1 MADLIPTPP
10 GLVAQYVPRLSYLL
24 IEQHQYADE
33 DLATLRNLAAAMM
46 RVEHAAKLEML
57 PQVVAQIQELVAGNP
72 ELERAFTIWIPDV
85 LSNRS
90 GGALGLPEVKSL
102 KELTM
107 TIDQRFE
114 IWAKG
119 HEQRGLE
126 RGLLEGE
133 QKGRQEGKQSLLQKL
148 LTKRFGPL
156 PEAVLEQIRS
166 ASTEQ
171 IDTWADRVFDAT
183 SLDAVFRVH

>member
-1 MADLIPTPP
+1 
-10 GLVAQYVPRLSYLL
+10 
-24 IEQHQYADE
+24 
-33 DLATLRNLAAAMM
+33 
-46 RVEHAAKLEML
+46 
-57 PQVVAQIQELVAGNP
+57 
-72 ELERAFTIWIPDV
+72 
-85 LSNRS
+85 
-90 GGALGLPEVKSL
+90 
-102 KELTM
+102 M

-114 IWAKG
+114 VWAKG

-126 RGLLEGE
+126 RGLLEGEQKGRQEGEQKGRQEGRQEGE

-183 SLDAVFRVH
+183 SLDEVFRVH

>member
-1 MADLIPTPP
+1 
-10 GLVAQYVPRLSYLL
+10 
-24 IEQHQYADE
+24 
-33 DLATLRNLAAAMM
+33 
-46 RVEHAAKLEML
+46 
-57 PQVVAQIQELVAGNP
+57 
-72 ELERAFTIWIPDV
+72 
-85 LSNRS
+85 
-90 GGALGLPEVKSL
+90 
-102 KELTM
+102 M

>member
-1 MADLIPTPP
+1 
-10 GLVAQYVPRLSYLL
+10 
-24 IEQHQYADE
+24 
-33 DLATLRNLAAAMM
+33 
-46 RVEHAAKLEML
+46 
-57 PQVVAQIQELVAGNP
+57 
-72 ELERAFTIWIPDV
+72 
-85 LSNRS
+85 
-90 GGALGLPEVKSL
+90 
-102 KELTM
+102 M

-114 IWAKG
+114 VWAKG

-126 RGLLEGE
+126 RGLLEGEQKGRQEGE

-171 IDTWADRVFDAT
+171 IDAWADRVFDAT
-183 SLDAVFRVH
+183 SLEEVFRVH

>member
-1 MADLIPTPP
+1 
-10 GLVAQYVPRLSYLL
+10 
-24 IEQHQYADE
+24 
-33 DLATLRNLAAAMM
+33 
-46 RVEHAAKLEML
+46 
-57 PQVVAQIQELVAGNP
+57 
-72 ELERAFTIWIPDV
+72 
-85 LSNRS
+85 
-90 GGALGLPEVKSL
+90 
-102 KELTM
+102 M

-114 IWAKG
+114 VWAKG

-133 QKGRQEGKQSLLQKL
+133 QKGRQEGEQKGRQEGLQEGRLEGRQEGEQSLLQKL

-171 IDTWADRVFDAT
+171 IDAWVDRV
-183 SLDAVFRVH
+183 LDAESLEELFRVH

>member
-1 MADLIPTPP
+1 M
-10 GLVAQYVPRLSYLL
+10 
-24 IEQHQYADE
+24 
-33 DLATLRNLAAAMM
+33 
-46 RVEHAAKLEML
+46 

-72 ELERAFTIWIPDV
+72 ELERAFTIWIPAV

-90 GGALGLPEVKSL
+90 SGTVVLPEVKSL
-102 KELTM
+102 EELTM

-126 RGLLEGE
+126 RGLLEGRQEGLQLGE
-133 QKGRQEGKQSLLQKL
+133 QKGRQEGEQKGRQEGRLEGEQLVLQRL

-156 PEAVLEQIRS
+156 PNDVLGQIRS
-166 ASTEQ
+166 ASSTQ
-171 IDTWADRVFDAT
+171 IDSWLDRVLDAA
-183 SLDAVFRVH
+183 SLDEVFRVH